1 MRKIQNKIWVLVMI
15 AVAIMGA
22 IWLALTHVMEE
33 NQTQS
38 NEMLKRYMEIN
49 AMTQQTSQLITSL
62 NAQIVEPSTPHRDV
76 AYTHIDRIQNVQ
88 QHVLQLKNAENA
100 FDIMNYSHLLASLT
114 DTSTRILNLIDE
126 QEMEEANREFK
137 EANRIANYVSD
148 TTLTL
153 LSSELTTYDEVYR
166 NLIERSQA
174 LNQLAFIVLCWIT
187 AVLLLGTYWFS
198 ATLTKPV
205 KQLTTAANALA
216 QGKFDTTIDV
226 HSKDELAFL
235 AQTFDYMRKSINRSI
250 DELQQKAQL
259 EQELQQSQLLLK
271 ESQLKSLQNQVNPHF
286 LFNAL
291 NTLSKKAYLDGAEET
306 SDLLIDVAGLLRYN
320 LKNSD
325 QAVKLADEITVSQQY
340 MQIQQARFSDRLQ
353 FEVDIDQRLTDVMMP
368 SFTLQPLI
376 ENAVIHGI
384 EPKEEGGTVTLKV
397 ALHDGSVQIEIH
409 DDGLGMHAQQIAA
422 LWQADP
428 QEHIG
433 FANVAMRLTLF
444 FGRSDLMDIQSEV
457 GKGTTIHIDIP
468 WEEAEY
474 AYFNR

>member
-62 NAQIVEPSTPHRDV
+62 NAQIVEPSTHHRDV
-76 AYTHIDRIQNVQ
+76 TYTHIDRIQNVQ

-325 QAVKLADEITVSQQY
+325 QAVKLADELTVCRQY

-353 FEVDIDQRLTDVMMP
+353 FEVDIDRRLTDVMMP

-397 ALHDGSVQIEIH
+397 ALHDGSVRIEIH

-457 GKGTTIHIDIP
+457 GKGTTIHIYIP
-468 WEEAEY
+468 LEEAEY
-474 AYFNR
+474 AYFNC